1 MLAPDAVN
9 VAVAPEQIV
18 DELNAIVGNVLT
30 VTVTSVVA
38 VQVPIEPIILYTCV
52 VVGLAITLV
61 PVVVFSEVDGLQ
73 V

>member
-18 DELNAIVGNVLT
+18 DELNDIVGNALT